1 VSDIRRFPRQFQL
14 EAISP
19 EHIQKIHEASLDVLE
34 RVGFSTNSDMLLKRM
49 ADEGQKVEFGQGG
62 ENGRVWLDPDFVM
75 AKVELAPRHYT
86 LGARNPENDLAIDGL
101 HMSMSTDGCPAHMLD
116 LETGERRNSNKQ
128 DIVDITRL
136 ADALPQIGLV
146 WQSASASDKIV
157 PVRPMHE
164 THAQWPNTSKHIMQ
178 MTAVDPLNARGL
190 LDMLEVLQ
198 GSKEAI
204 QERPIMSNFQCIISP
219 LHWDA
224 PPIEA
229 LDMLAAAGI
238 PVGICSMP
246 MAAATAPATIAG
258 TIMMANAEILSGV
271 VIMET
276 LNPGSR
282 TFYVSYAST
291 IDMSSGRMNP
301 TWGGEETWLEL
312 AGPVMARFY
321 DIPAVHSTM
330 GTGSLAHDWQ
340 AGAQNM
346 LSVMGSMVFA
356 GDIMTGAGSLNAD
369 SIYSLQGLV
378 LDAEIMEMAYQW
390 VKGFEVTDES
400 LAVETV
406 ANVGP
411 GGHFLGEKHT
421 MDHMRDFRRSDV
433 MNRLDWEGWTEAGR
447 PTPEDAAK
455 EKVRQ
460 ILATHEVDP
469 LPDGVEAELDKI
481 MGAYEKEALE
491 NEED

>member
-1 VSDIRRFPRQFQL
+1 MSEITRFPRRFQL
-14 EAISP
+14 DAISP
-19 EHIQKIHEASLDVLE
+19 EEIQKVHEASLDVLQ
-34 RVGFSTNSDMLLKRM
+34 RAGFSTNSDMLAKRM
-49 ADEGQKVEFGQGG
+49 ADEGQKVDFGQGG
-62 ENGRVWLDPDFVM
+62 DNHRVYLDPQFVM
-75 AKVELAPRHYT
+75 AKVALAPRNYT
-86 LGARNPENDLAIDGL
+86 LGARNPENDLPIDGQ
-101 HMSMSTDGCPAHMLD
+101 HMYMSTDGCPAFMLD
-116 LETGERRNSNKQ
+116 LDTGERRGSDKQ
-128 DIVDITRL
+128 DLRDIARL

-178 MTAVDPLNARGL
+178 MTAVDPFNARGL
-190 LDMLEVLQ
+190 LEMLEAIQ

-204 QERPIMSNFQCIISP
+204 KEKPIMSNFQCIISP

-229 LDMLAAAGI
+229 MDMLAAAGI

-246 MAAATAPATIAG
+246 MAAATAPATVAG
-258 TIMMANAEILSGV
+258 TILMANAEILSGV

-291 IDMSSGRMNP
+291 IDMNSGRMNP
-301 TWGGEETWLEL
+301 SWGGEETWLEM
-312 AGPVMARFY
+312 AGPIMGRFY

-330 GTGSLAHDWQ
+330 GTGSLAHDWT

-346 LSVMGSMVFA
+346 LSAMGSMAFA

-378 LDAEIMEMAYQW
+378 LDAEIMEMCYQW
-390 VKGFEVTDES
+390 VKGIEVNDET
-400 LAVETV
+400 LAVDTIL
-406 ANVGP
+406 NVGP
-411 GGHFLGEKHT
+411 GGHFLGEAHT
-421 MDHMRDFRRSDV
+421 MAHMRDFRRSDI
-433 MNRLDWEGWTEAGR
+433 MNRMEWENWTEAGR
-447 PTPEDAAK
+447 PTPEDTAK
-455 EKVRQ
+455 EKVRE
-460 ILATHEVDP
+460 ILAKHEPDP
-469 LPDGVEAELDKI
+469 LPDGVEAELDRI
-481 MGAYEKEALE
+481 MAAYEKEALE